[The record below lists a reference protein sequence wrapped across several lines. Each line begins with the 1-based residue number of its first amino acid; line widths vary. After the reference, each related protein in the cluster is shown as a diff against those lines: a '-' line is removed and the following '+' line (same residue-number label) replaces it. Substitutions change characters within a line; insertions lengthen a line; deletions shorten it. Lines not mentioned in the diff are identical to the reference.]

1 MYHLCPFNM
10 VTFDGEVDY
19 CRKSNAAKSP
29 GNRVSQTGIRVSP
42 VNRVSLPPRH
52 VSPLCHK

>member
-1 MYHLCPFNM
+1 M

-42 VNRVSLPPRH
+42 ANRVSLPPRH
-52 VSPLCHK
+52 VSPLSHK